1 MKKILS
7 FILGSI
13 VALNLSI
20 SVANSAAKE
29 VRVAFF
35 LEWPTPNQEDK
46 VKGIYE
52 KALGVPVKWTNF
64 SNGGAMTD
72 AMLAGDIDIS
82 YSQGLVPFINAV
94 KSKAPLKLVD
104 IAMEYG
110 MGGTTCVTSNASGIT
125 KANGS
130 ELEGKKVAVP
140 LGTMAEYVFDE
151 SMKVIGADRS
161 KMDIIQMDPEE
172 GAAALVSGDV
182 VMACLFGGN
191 SIKAATAVGSRLLTV
206 QEARDAGILGIDI
219 TSVTDKFMKE
229 NPGMLRTFIEVTHE
243 ANARYAS
250 GKSDLNVIA
259 KDAEMKLADMKE
271 TIGGFKFLTPEET
284 KKSMESGNLDGFL
297 KGMGTP
303 GGAVDTSFLPCLLYT
318 SPSPRD
324 MRRSRMPSSA

>member
-20 SVANSAAKE
+20 SVANSAANE

-46 VKGIYE
+46 VKKMFD

-64 SNGGAMTD
+64 TNGGAMTD

-110 MGGTTCVTSNASGIT
+110 MGGTTCVTSDASGIT
-125 KANGS
+125 KANAT

-151 SMKVIGADRS
+151 SMKVVGADRN
-161 KMDIIQMDPEE
+161 KMEVIQMDPEE

-191 SIKAATAVGSRLLTV
+191 SIKAATEVGSRLLTV
-206 QEARDAGILGIDI
+206 DEARNAGILGIDI

-229 NPGMLRTFIEVTHE
+229 NPGMVRTFIEVTHE
-243 ANARYAS
+243 ANARYKA
-250 GKSDLNVIA
+250 GKSDLGVIA
-259 KDAEMKLADMKE
+259 KDAEMKLEDSNG
-271 TIGGFKFLTPEET
+271 TLSGFKFLDANET
-284 KKSMESGNLDGFL
+284 KTSMESGNLHKFL
-297 KGMGTP
+297 QGMGTP
-303 GGAVDTSFLPCLLYT
+303 KGFVDTSYLPL
-318 SPSPRD
+318 
-324 MRRSRMPSSA
+324 